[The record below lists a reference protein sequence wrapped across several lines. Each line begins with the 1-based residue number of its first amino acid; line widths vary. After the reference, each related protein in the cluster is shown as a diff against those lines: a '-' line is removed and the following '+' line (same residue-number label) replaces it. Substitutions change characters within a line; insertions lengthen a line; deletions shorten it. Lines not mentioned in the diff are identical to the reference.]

1 MKYKVFIG
9 IDVPKLTIDVH
20 LHGIGASKTFSNEE
34 KGFVLF
40 LSWVKKHSKQSEPA
54 EMIICFEHTGMYSIK
69 LATYLNDIGIPFAML
84 PALQIKQSIGIRR
97 GKNDQIDA
105 QRIAEYAW
113 LHRET
118 IQATLLPAKSILKLQ
133 SLLTLRNRLVC
144 DRGGYEATW
153 KEQKKALEGKEH
165 KGIFQVYKSLIMN
178 LTIQVKKIEE
188 QIKAVIESDEAVKL
202 HYQLLI
208 SIKCVGPVLAAN
220 MIAYTHNFTHFA
232 TWRKF
237 ACYVGTAPFE
247 HQSGTSIKGR
257 TRVSSLSN
265 KQLKKLIHMVA
276 ICACAYNPEMKSYY
290 KRRLSEGKNKMSTLN
305 VIRNKIISRMFA
317 VVNRGSGYV
326 DLMKYAA

>member
-1 MKYKVFIG
+1 MHKESLNMLGYTAKPFRQLYYQLKVFSNFSRC
-9 IDVPKLTIDVH
+9 
-20 LHGIGASKTFSNEE
+20 LHYEIAWYVIVEGMKPHGKNRKGIGRK
-34 KGFVLF
+34 
-40 LSWVKKHSKQSEPA
+40 
-54 EMIICFEHTGMYSIK
+54 
-69 LATYLNDIGIPFAML
+69 
-84 PALQIKQSIGIRR
+84 R
-97 GKNDQIDA
+97 A
-105 QRIAEYAW
+105 Q
-113 LHRET
+113 
-118 IQATLLPAKSILKLQ
+118 
-133 SLLTLRNRLVC
+133 
-144 DRGGYEATW
+144 
-153 KEQKKALEGKEH
+153 
-165 KGIFQVYKSLIMN
+165 GIFQVYKSLIMN
-178 LTIQVKKIEE
+178 LTVQVKKIEE

-202 HYQLLI
+202 NYQLLT

-220 MIAYTHNFTHFA
+220 MIAYTHNFTRFA

-290 KRRLSEGKNKMSTLN
+290 KRRVSEGKNKMSTLN